1 MAHRLHFDD
10 PYCKLPTKGPSREN
24 SEGHGWFWIV
34 THWPSL
40 APLRTP
46 DLPWPERNQLGK
58 KGEVLSTTLSISL
71 RVWITAGFPC
81 LALVSIIDIKNVRRK
96 CCLLA
101 SCSALRVLRPIHLV
115 FIFRMKVIVQT
126 LRRRLLS
133 GQASLYITY
142 YRLRNI
148 LPLQTLFLFICLLS
162 LEGQFSLHIF
172 RRYWKKDKA
181 S

>member
-1 MAHRLHFDD
+1 MTPAASFPLRDPPGRTVRGMAGSGL
-10 PYCKLPTKGPSREN
+10 L
-24 SEGHGWFWIV
+24 

-58 KGEVLSTTLSISL
+58 KGEALNTTLSISL
-71 RVWITAGFPC
+71 RVRITAGFPC
-81 LALVSIIDIKNVRRK
+81 LALVSVIDIKNVRRK
-96 CCLLA
+96 CCLPA
-101 SCSALRVLRPIHLV
+101 SCSGLRVLRPIHLV

-181 S
+181 P